1 MAKSIFASLRHALAN
16 KGFVIAVTG
25 TVAVLLLSS
34 VQGIFSAFR
43 SESLMQWGYHTDF
56 VISALSSNAM
66 TLALPILCAL
76 PYTATVLDDIKS
88 GFIKAY
94 LPRTTVMRYLLGKIL
109 AYAISGALVMVIG
122 ILLAWGLAA
131 LLFLPLESA
140 PTILVDAAGKL
151 IEVEKAASPLPGTI
165 FRICFSGS
173 FWALVGMLL
182 ATLTGSKYMAYASP
196 FVIYY
201 VLIILYERYFDKLYI
216 IYPKE
221 WLNPS
226 DKWMYGDGG
235 VVILLFEL
243 TAIAALATGFAV
255 KRRLSEL

>member
-1 MAKSIFASLRHALAN
+1 
-16 KGFVIAVTG
+16 
-25 TVAVLLLSS
+25 
-34 VQGIFSAFR
+34 
-43 SESLMQWGYHTDF
+43 
-56 VISALSSNAM
+56 M

-76 PYTATVLDDIKS
+76 PYTAAVLDDIKS
-88 GFIKAY
+88 GYIKAY
-94 LPRTTVMRYLLGKIL
+94 LPRTTVKRYLVGKIS
-109 AYAISGALVMVIG
+109 ACAIAGALVMVIG

-140 PTILVDAAGKL
+140 PTVLVDAAGQL
-151 IEVEKAASPLPGTI
+151 VEVEKAASPLPGAI
-165 FRICFSGS
+165 FRMCFSGS
-173 FWALVGMLL
+173 FWALVGMLF

-226 DKWMYGDGG
+226 DAWMYGDWG
-235 VVILLFEL
+235 VVILLAEL
-243 TAIAALATGFAV
+243 TAIVALATGFAT
-255 KRRLSEL
+255 KRRLSEI

>member
-1 MAKSIFASLRHALAN
+1 MRTVLAN
-16 KGFVIAVTG
+16 LRQAMLSLGFLFATLG
-25 TVAVLLLSS
+25 TALVVLLSS
-34 VQGIFSAFR
+34 TEGFLSAFR
-43 SESLMQWGYHTDF
+43 STTLLPYGYHTDF
-56 VISALSSNAM
+56 ILSALSSNAM

-94 LPRTTVMRYLLGKIL
+94 LPRTTVKRYLAGKI
-109 AYAISGALVMVIG
+109 AACAISGALVMVIG

-165 FRICFSGS
+165 FRMCFSGS
-173 FWALVGMLL
+173 FWALVGMLF

-216 IYPKE
+216 TYPKE

-226 DKWMYGDGG
+226 DKWMYGDWG

>member
-1 MAKSIFASLRHALAN
+1 MRTVLAN
-16 KGFVIAVTG
+16 LRQAMLSLGFLFATLG
-25 TVAVLLLSS
+25 TALVVLLSS
-34 VQGIFSAFR
+34 TEGFLSAFR
-43 SESLMQWGYHTDF
+43 STTLLPYGYHTDF
-56 VISALSSNAM
+56 ILSALSSNAM

-94 LPRTTVMRYLLGKIL
+94 LPRTTVKRYLAGKI
-109 AYAISGALVMVIG
+109 AACAISGALVMVIG

-165 FRICFSGS
+165 FWMCLSGS
-173 FWALVGMLL
+173 FWALVGMLF

-216 IYPKE
+216 TYPKE

-226 DKWMYGDGG
+226 DKWMYGDWG

>member
-1 MAKSIFASLRHALAN
+1 MRTVLAN
-16 KGFVIAVTG
+16 LRQAMLSLGFLFATLG
-25 TVAVLLLSS
+25 TALVVLLSS
-34 VQGIFSAFR
+34 TEGFLSAFR
-43 SESLMQWGYHTDF
+43 STTLLPYGYHTDF
-56 VISALSSNAM
+56 ILSALSSNAM

-94 LPRTTVMRYLLGKIL
+94 LPRTTVKRYLAGKI
-109 AYAISGALVMVIG
+109 AACAISGALVMVIG

-226 DKWMYGDGG
+226 DKWMYGDWG